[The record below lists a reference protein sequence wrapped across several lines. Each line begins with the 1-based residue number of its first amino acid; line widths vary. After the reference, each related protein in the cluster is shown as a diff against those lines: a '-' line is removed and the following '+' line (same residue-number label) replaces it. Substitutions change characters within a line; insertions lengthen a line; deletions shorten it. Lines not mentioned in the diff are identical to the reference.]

1 LFRATIWPMVEK
13 ENLYGRTRSELEVC
27 ASQLG
32 LPAYRGRQIYRWIY
46 SRSATDFD
54 SMTDLPR
61 AVRGKLAE
69 HYCVRPPAVIGRH
82 RSHDGTVKFLLGLEE
97 AKKVE
102 AVYIPDNPENGGKRA
117 VRHTVCLSTQV
128 GCPLKCTFCYSGTVL
143 FARNLTVGEIL
154 GQFGAVRKALLAPTA
169 RVNVVF
175 MGMGEP
181 LLNSQAVLSSL
192 AVLTDP
198 DGYAVS
204 PRRITVST
212 AGLAEELERFA
223 KAGPPVGLAV
233 SLHATTNDTR
243 GRMMPINRKYP
254 LEALLE
260 TARRLPLPRRRKI
273 TFEYV
278 LLGGEND
285 SEADAHR
292 LAGLLRGMPAKVNL
306 IAYNPWPGSPHRAS
320 TTEATGRF
328 LEILSGAGYT
338 ASLRRSRGDDIL
350 AACGQ
355 LAGTDGPA
363 PGAISSSDAG

>member
-1 LFRATIWPMVEK
+1 MADR
-13 ENLYGRTRSELEVC
+13 ENLYGRTRSELEHAVGK
-27 ASQLG
+27 LG
-32 LPAYRGRQIYRWIY
+32 LPAYRGRQLYRWIY
-46 SRSATDFD
+46 ARSATDFD

-61 AVRGKLAE
+61 AVRAELAK
-69 HYCVRPPAVIGRH
+69 HYSVRPPAVAGRH
-82 RSHDGTVKFLLGLEE
+82 RSLDGTVKFLFGLEGDH
-97 AKKVE
+97 AVE
-102 AVYIPDNPENGGKRA
+102 AVYIPDHPEDPSSKRA
-117 VRHTVCLSTQV
+117 VRHTICLSTQV
-128 GCPLKCTFCYSGTVL
+128 GCPLKCTFCYSGTVP

-154 GQFGAVRKALLAPTA
+154 GQFGAVTRALLTITT

-181 LLNSQAVLSSL
+181 LLNSEAVLSAL

-198 DGYAVS
+198 DGFAVS

-223 KAGPPVGLAV
+223 AAAPPVGLAV
-233 SLHATTNDTR
+233 SLHATTDDTR
-243 GRMMPINRKYP
+243 DRMMPINRKYP
-254 LEALLE
+254 LEELLAA
-260 TARRLPLPRRRKI
+260 ARRLPLPRRRKI

-285 SEADAHR
+285 SERDARR
-292 LAGLLRGMPAKVNL
+292 LARLLTGIPAKVNL

-320 TTEATGRF
+320 TDEATERF
-328 LEILSGAGYT
+328 LGILLDAGYT

-355 LAGTDGPA
+355 LAGTAGPA
-363 PGAISSSDAG
+363 PVG